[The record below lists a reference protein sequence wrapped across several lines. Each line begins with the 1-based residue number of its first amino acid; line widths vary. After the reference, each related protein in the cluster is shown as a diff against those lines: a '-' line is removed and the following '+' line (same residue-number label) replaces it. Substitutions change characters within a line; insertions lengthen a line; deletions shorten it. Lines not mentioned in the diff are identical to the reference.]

1 MDVSNFFTAGIF
13 VQLALMC
20 YVMGLLTRRELLLRG
35 LILLGSVFYILY
47 YYFIADTPLWDAI
60 WASAVIG
67 LANVWMIG
75 VILLER
81 TTLGMSPKM
90 IELYRSFP
98 TLYPGQFRK
107 IIKTADWITA
117 KEDTQISKAGAYLD
131 SLYLV
136 ASGNMILL
144 KDGANSEIGPGYF
157 VGEISYLIDGPA
169 SADVIAPKGTEYI
182 RWDRSKLAKQTKGS
196 PAISN
201 ALVAL
206 FNRDI
211 AAKLAVSRP
220 SLTTA
225 IMQD

>member
-1 MDVSNFFTAGIF
+1 M
-13 VQLALMC
+13 
-20 YVMGLLTRRELLLRG
+20 
-35 LILLGSVFYILY
+35 FYILY
-47 YYFIADTPLWDAI
+47 YYFISDTPLWDAI
-60 WASAVIG
+60 WASAIIG
-67 LANVWMIG
+67 FANIWMIG

-90 IELYRSFP
+90 VELYRSFP

-107 IIKTADWITA
+107 LIKTADWITA
-117 KEDTQISKAGAYLD
+117 GEDTQISKAGTHLD
-131 SLYLV
+131 SLFLV

-144 KDGANSEIGPGYF
+144 KDGANALIGPGHF

-169 SADVIAPKGTEYI
+169 SADVIAPKGIEYI
-182 RWDRSKLAKQTKGS
+182 RWDRSILAKQTKRS

-211 AAKLAVSRP
+211 AVKLAVSRP
-220 SLTTA
+220 SLTKNTV
-225 IMQD
+225 QN

>member
-1 MDVSNFFTAGIF
+1 MELSNLFTAGLF
-13 VQLALMC
+13 VQLALLC
-20 YVMGLLTRRELLLRG
+20 YVLGLLTRRELLLRT
-35 LILLGSVFYILY
+35 LILIGSVFYILY
-47 YYFIADTPLWDAI
+47 YYFISDTPLWDAI

-67 LANVWMIG
+67 FANTWMMG

-107 IIKTADWITA
+107 LIKTADWITA
-117 KEDTQISKAGAYLD
+117 EEDTQISKAGTYLD
-131 SLYLV
+131 SLFLV

-144 KDGANSEIGPGYF
+144 KDGANTQIGPGYF

-182 RWDRSKLAKQTKGS
+182 RWDRSVLAKQTKGS
-196 PAISN
+196 PAMSN

-211 AAKLAVSRP
+211 AEKLAVSRP
-220 SLTTA
+220 SLA
-225 IMQD
+225 KVAAQN

>member
-1 MDVSNFFTAGIF
+1 MDLTNLFSAGIF
-13 VQLALMC
+13 VQLALLC
-20 YVMGLLTRRELLLRG
+20 YVLGLLTRRELLLRS
-35 LILLGSVFYILY
+35 LILTGSMFYILY
-47 YYFIADTPLWDAI
+47 YYFISDTPLWDAI
-60 WASAVIG
+60 WASAIIG
-67 LANVWMIG
+67 FANIWMIG

-90 IELYRSFP
+90 VELYRSFP

-107 IIKTADWITA
+107 LIKTADWITA
-117 KEDTQISKAGAYLD
+117 GEDTQISKAGTHLD
-131 SLYLV
+131 SLFLV

-144 KDGANSEIGPGYF
+144 KDGANALIGPGHF

-169 SADVIAPKGTEYI
+169 SADVIAPKGIEYI
-182 RWDRSKLAKQTKGS
+182 RWDRSILAKQTKRS

-211 AAKLAVSRP
+211 AVKLAVSRP
-220 SLTTA
+220 SLTKNTV
-225 IMQD
+225 QN